1 MTSSV
6 ALDIVKGYQVPLAS
20 DTLELPSTED
30 ILDRAR
36 GMAYEHQLSH
46 AVGLNVPELVLAG
59 LEVFS
64 PFEPFPNQESS
75 EKLDYTNNC
84 SGARESTKLYS
95 YNSTRRETLNIRP
108 AACRNTTG
116 AYLNNTG

>member
-1 MTSSV
+1 
-6 ALDIVKGYQVPLAS
+6 
-20 DTLELPSTED
+20 
-30 ILDRAR
+30 
-36 GMAYEHQLSH
+36 MAYEHQLSH

-64 PFEPFPNQESS
+64 SLNHFLTKESS

-84 SGARESTKLYS
+84 PGAGEPTKLYS
-95 YNSTRRETLNIRP
+95 YNSARRKTINIGP

-116 AYLNNTG
+116 AYVNNSG